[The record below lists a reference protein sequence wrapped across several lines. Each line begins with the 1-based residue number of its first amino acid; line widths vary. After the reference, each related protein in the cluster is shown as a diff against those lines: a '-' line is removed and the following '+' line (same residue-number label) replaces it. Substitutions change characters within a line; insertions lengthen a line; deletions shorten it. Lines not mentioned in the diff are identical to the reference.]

1 MAYAE
6 RRNQKLTG
14 RWICDAEFKHSD
26 GSSTRWHKAFASKGE
41 AEGAEAYYRATGT
54 QPAGMASAPTTSFA
68 AVAERFKQRNPEW
81 FNAHDGRTNTQRLE
95 RVVEVL
101 GALDIK
107 MVRHAQLE
115 GLVDHL
121 RTRAGR
127 YDKPVANRT
136 LIRYVDAAFKVLTYA
151 HKLELIPGVPA
162 RPEIKNTG
170 AVRVALTWQQE
181 RMILQEMEAAGE
193 TLDAFYVRL
202 LAATG
207 MRCGEL
213 DGLTAAQVELPEQRE
228 NTGVMLTEEQT
239 KTNAARWVPIVPEA
253 ARKLKALK
261 ATASLPDRAQVYE
274 SFKRAA
280 HRLGEGS
287 SLTLHCLRH
296 TTVTRL
302 LEAGADSLDVAALLG
317 HSHAL
322 MTKRYYHPDRAR
334 LFSVAEKVQLQF
346 GETPTS
352 AVVVSLLSLQKS
364 A

>member
-6 RRNQKLTG
+6 RRNTKLTG
-14 RWICDAEFKHSD
+14 RWICDAEFKHAD
-26 GSSTRWHKAFASKGE
+26 GSSTRWHKAFASKAE
-41 AEGAEAYYRATGT
+41 ADGAEAYYRATGT
-54 QPAGMASAPTTSFA
+54 QPAGSVSAPTTSFA
-68 AVAERFKQRNPEW
+68 AVAARFKDRTPDW
-81 FNAHDGRTNTQRLE
+81 FNAHDGRTNAQRLE

-101 GALDIK
+101 GKLDIK

-127 YDKPVANRT
+127 ISTPPSNRT

-181 RMILQEMEAAGE
+181 RMILAEMEHAGD

-213 DGLTAAQVELPEQRE
+213 DGLTATQVELPEQRE
-228 NTGVMLTEEQT
+228 NTGVMLTLEQT
-239 KTNAARWVPIVPEA
+239 KTNAARWVPIVPEG
-253 ARKLKALK
+253 ARLLKAYK
-261 ATASLPDRAQVYE
+261 ASGKLPDRAQVYE
-274 SFKRAA
+274 AFKRAV

-302 LEAGADSLDVAALLG
+302 LEAGADSLDVAAIVG
-317 HSHAL
+317 HSSPM
-322 MTKRYYHPDRAR
+322 MTKRYYHPDRAH
-334 LFSVAEKVQLQF
+334 LFSVAEKVQNQF

-352 AVVVSLLSLQKS
+352 GVVVPLLHLQKS